1 MPVHARGHLFI
12 VRDDHDR
19 CPLFVTQLEQ
29 QLLQASVGSTTGNNS
44 TTRVDIDSNGTTIH
58 VEIGQIPA
66 SNVDALRKAGDHL
79 KNQIGEGVVVLGSVI
94 AGRPMIIVMA
104 TQEVVKAGIHSG
116 NIAREIAK
124 CIDGGGGGSPVVAQA
139 GGKQADQLIVALDA
153 TEEIIKTS
161 LK

>member
-1 MPVHARGHLFI
+1 
-12 VRDDHDR
+12 
-19 CPLFVTQLEQ
+19 
-29 QLLQASVGSTTGNNS
+29 
-44 TTRVDIDSNGTTIH
+44 
-58 VEIGQIPA
+58 
-66 SNVDALRKAGDHL
+66 
-79 KNQIGEGVVVLGSVI
+79 
-94 AGRPMIIVMA
+94 MIIVMA

>member
-1 MPVHARGHLFI
+1 
-12 VRDDHDR
+12 
-19 CPLFVTQLEQ
+19 
-29 QLLQASVGSTTGNNS
+29 
-44 TTRVDIDSNGTTIH
+44 
-58 VEIGQIPA
+58 
-66 SNVDALRKAGDHL
+66 
-79 KNQIGEGVVVLGSVI
+79 
-94 AGRPMIIVMA
+94 
-104 TQEVVKAGIHSG
+104 VVKAGIHSG